1 MPSKN
6 CNAQHE
12 VPGPYSARQFSR
24 SIPMNFPPP
33 TERQAR
39 ILWSSATALAIGVII
54 ALAGALAFGVGWTV
68 QQLSTVL
75 LPLAVAGVLAFL
87 LDPVVDYLERRG
99 MSRVGAIITVFVLA
113 VGVVLIFLA
122 AVIPQVV
129 IEITDLIR
137 NIPGYWDKMVE
148 RIKEL
153 MKQVSENS
161 AWQNR
166 IDTATQLL
174 EERAAELGTLAASKL
189 PAITAWVFERLGRAA
204 SWIGLLVGFALVPV
218 YLFYF
223 LLEKR
228 GITGS
233 WTDYLPIQE
242 PAIKKE
248 LVFFINSVNDALIV
262 FFRGQVLVAI
272 CVGTLTAIG
281 FMLIGLNYGLL
292 LGVVTGV
299 LGIIPYLGVMMS
311 FIPAVIIGIV
321 QFGDWRIALVVG
333 VFVAVQFLEGMV
345 ISPKIIG
352 DRVGMHPLT
361 IIIAVITGTTLMGG
375 IVGGILAIPI
385 TAVLRAIMFRYVWV
399 KREQAGQEE
408 AAAA

>member
-1 MPSKN
+1 
-6 CNAQHE
+6 
-12 VPGPYSARQFSR
+12 
-24 SIPMNFPPP
+24 MNFPPP